1 MKQSIMV
8 HMSPKQIAR
17 IRNGHSVLLK
27 KPMEGQ
33 GINLIVDPGTYGL
46 LTKTFD
52 KGRGARVRLSPE
64 EISASIEGGGLKS
77 TRSRGIA
84 KKIAEEVFDDPSQKS
99 DIIVTNAGGP
109 HAKLTPSTIS
119 GVFDQSKFFQQ
130 MNKMT
135 GDNIG
140 NLQRAA
146 IGSAASALAT
156 AGYDSKM
163 VEAKDDTQVMGT
175 GLYGRGLYGSGLGTG
190 LYASRREGGSVGMN
204 GGFIHMVPPALQ
216 SQPYATNYQFSK
228 TLPVAYQRFSG
239 EF

>member
-17 IRNGHSVLLK
+17 IRNGHMVLLK

-33 GINLIVDPGTYGL
+33 GVNLIVDPGTYGL
-46 LTKTFD
+46 LSKTFSA
-52 KGRGARVRLSPE
+52 GRGARVRLSPE
-64 EISASIEGGGLKS
+64 EISASITGGGLAS
-77 TRSRGIA
+77 SRASKIS

-130 MNKMT
+130 MNKLT

-140 NLQRAA
+140 NLQRAS
-146 IGSAASALAT
+146 IGNAASAMAS
-156 AGYDSKM
+156 AGYDTKM
-163 VEAKDDTQVMGT
+163 VESKDDTQVMGT
-175 GLYGRGLYGSGLGTG
+175 GLYGKGFGTG
-190 LYASRREGGSVGMN
+190 LYASRREGGSIGRN
-204 GGFIHMVPPALQ
+204 GGFIHAVPPALQ

-228 TLPVAYQRFSG
+228 TLPVSYQRFSG

>member
-8 HMSPKQIAR
+8 HMTPKQIAR

-27 KPMEGQ
+27 KPMEGK

-46 LTKTFD
+46 LTKTFGA
-52 KGRGARVRLSPE
+52 GRGARVRLSPE
-64 EISASIEGGGLKS
+64 EISASITGGGLKS
-77 TRSRGIA
+77 SRSRA
-84 KKIAEEVFDDPSQKS
+84 MSKKIAEEVFNDPSQNS
-99 DIIVTNAGGP
+99 DIIVTNSGGP

-140 NLQRAA
+140 NLQRAS
-146 IGSAASALAT
+146 IGNAASSLAS
-156 AGYDSKM
+156 AGYDTKMIESK
-163 VEAKDDTQVMGT
+163 EDSQVMGT
-175 GLYGRGLYGSGLGTG
+175 GLYGTGFGMG
-190 LYASRREGGSVGMN
+190 LYASRREGGSVGIN
-204 GGFIHMVPPALQ
+204 GGFVHAIPPALQ

-228 TLPVAYQRFSG
+228 TLPVSYQRFSG

>member
-8 HMSPKQIAR
+8 HMSPKQVAR

-27 KPMEGQ
+27 KAIEGQ
-33 GINLIVDPGTYGL
+33 GVNLIVDPGTYGL

-77 TRSRGIA
+77 SRSRA
-84 KKIAEEVFDDPSQKS
+84 ASKKISKEIFQEPEEVSSVQL
-99 DIIVTNAGGP
+99 TNAGGP

-119 GVFDQSKFFQQ
+119 GVFDQSKLFKL
-130 MNKMT
+130 MNSQLGTKF
-135 GDNIG
+135 GV
-140 NLQRAA
+140 LQDANVGTA
-146 IGSAASALAT
+146 IANAKQS
-156 AGYDSKM
+156 GYDSKLF
-163 VEAKDDTQVMGT
+163 EAKEDDQVMGT
-175 GLYGRGLYGSGLGTG
+175 GLYGSGLYGSGL
-190 LYASRREGGSVGMN
+190 YASTRREGGTVGMN
-204 GGFIHMVPPALQ
+204 GGFVHTVPPALM

>member
-8 HMSPKQIAR
+8 HMTPKQIAR

-27 KPMEGQ
+27 KPMEGS
-33 GINLIVDPGTYGL
+33 GVNLIVDPGTYGL
-46 LTKTFD
+46 LSKTFD
-52 KGRGARVRLSPE
+52 KGRGARIRLSPE
-64 EISASIEGGGLKS
+64 EISASITGGGLKS
-77 TRSRGIA
+77 TRASKIS
-84 KKIAEEVFDDPSQKS
+84 KKIAEDVFDDPSQKS

-109 HAKLTPSTIS
+109 HSKLTPSTIS
-119 GVFDQSKFFQQ
+119 GVFEQSKFFQQ

-140 NLQRAA
+140 NLQKAS
-146 IGSAASALAT
+146 IGNAASSLAT
-156 AGYDSKM
+156 AGYDTKLIESK
-163 VEAKDDTQVMGT
+163 EDSQVFGT
-175 GLYGRGLYGSGLGTG
+175 GLYGNGLYGNG
-190 LYASRREGGSVGMN
+190 LYVSRREGGSVGMN
-204 GGFIHMVPPALQ
+204 GGFIHAIPPALQ

>member
-17 IRNGHSVLLK
+17 IRNGHMVLLK
-27 KPMEGQ
+27 KPIKGQ
-33 GINLIVDPGTYGL
+33 GVNLIVDPGTYGL

-64 EISASIEGGGLKS
+64 EISASITGGGLAS
-77 TRSRGIA
+77 SRNSKIS
-84 KKIAEEVFDDPSQKS
+84 KKIAEEVFDDPTQKS
-99 DIIVTNAGGP
+99 DIIITNIGGP

-140 NLQRAA
+140 NLQRAN
-146 IGSAASALAT
+146 IGHAASALAN
-156 AGYDSKM
+156 AGYDTKM
-163 VEAKDDTQVMGT
+163 VESKEDSQVFGT
-175 GLYGRGLYGSGLGTG
+175 GLYGKGFGKG
-190 LYASRREGGSVGMN
+190 LYASTRREGGTVGMN
-204 GGFIHMVPPALQ
+204 GGFIHTIPPALQ

-228 TLPVAYQRFSG
+228 TLPVSYQRFSG